1 VQNGQPIAAA
11 HDPISPEV
19 AVRLLLHAGLLT
31 SRDIVTS
38 DVRVEPIAA
47 RNRSLRVRNPAG
59 RGLFLKQAEPTDPSA
74 AATLAREAAFYA
86 AAAAPTVP
94 AVVRTAIPELVSWDA
109 DRALLILELV
119 LDACNAHELDDA
131 DGPTQFPR
139 IGTLLG
145 ATLAAFHGLTPA
157 APGAAALGLEA
168 VPAPWIL
175 DLCRPDP
182 GILRD
187 VSPAQLEVTRQ
198 AQASTGI
205 DDALTALQ
213 ARWAPHAL
221 IHGDLKWGNVLVR
234 APHFIPDRIW
244 IVDWE
249 YGGWGDPSWDL
260 GSALHAF
267 VADCIH
273 AAVAQD
279 EATPAQV
286 RAAFDLGLPRARE
299 QMRLMWEAYGDA
311 SERTGA
317 RADLGMRDA
326 TVRAAGARL
335 LQSAWEWCHGQ
346 WQPPRDAVLALQ
358 LALNLL
364 RAPLPAAAAFLGLAP
379 SGRRP

>member
-1 VQNGQPIAAA
+1 M
-11 HDPISPEV
+11 

-59 RGLFLKQAEPTDPSA
+59 RGLFLKQAEPADPSA
-74 AATLAREAAFYA
+74 AATLAREAAFYEA
-86 AAAAPTVP
+86 ASTPVVAS
-94 AVVRTAIPELVSWDA
+94 VVRDLVPELVSWDP
-109 DRALLILELV
+109 DRALLILGLIP
-119 LDACNAHELDDA
+119 DACNAHELDDA

-139 IGTLLG
+139 IGALLG
-145 ATLAAFHGLTPA
+145 EALAAFHGVTPA
-157 APGAAALGLEA
+157 TVGAEALGIDA
-168 VPAPWIL
+168 VAAPWIL
-175 DLCRPDP
+175 DACHPDP
-182 GILRD
+182 GVLRD

-198 AQASTGI
+198 AQASTDI
-205 DDALTALQ
+205 DDALTALR
-213 ARWAPHAL
+213 ARWAPNAL

-234 APHFIPDRIW
+234 APRLIPDRLW
-244 IVDWE
+244 LVDWE

-273 AAVAQD
+273 AAVAED
-279 EATPAQV
+279 EASAAQL
-286 RAAFDLGLPRARE
+286 RAAFDRGLQRARE
-299 QMRLMWEAYGDA
+299 QVRLMWEAYGDA

-317 RADLGMRDA
+317 RADRHVRDA
-326 TVRAAGARL
+326 AVRAAGARL

-358 LALNLL
+358 LAVNLL
-364 RAPLPAAAAFLGLAP
+364 RAPLPDAAAFLGLA
-379 SGRRP
+379 SSDRRP